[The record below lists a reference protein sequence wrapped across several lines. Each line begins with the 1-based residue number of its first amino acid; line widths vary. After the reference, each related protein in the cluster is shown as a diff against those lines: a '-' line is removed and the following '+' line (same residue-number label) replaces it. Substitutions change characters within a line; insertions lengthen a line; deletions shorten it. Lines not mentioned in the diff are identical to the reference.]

1 MSIIAFASAILATAA
16 SPSGCAG
23 TLAEHG
29 HIQWSEPTT
38 VVSPDHT
45 WELTVHPLLHSDE
58 NQSSVTLK
66 RCGGT
71 TEQPAMVLKRSAEF
85 YWGGKDNLLIIDEPV
100 ADAYRV
106 RFFDLSGNRNIK
118 EYGEAAGVDGQ
129 IRKKLS
135 EDFGKSASVQFY
147 LPKVASW
154 KGSKIVLSI
163 GGAIS
168 SNSDGPMTPYCYSAV
183 VNSQSGRV
191 ESLTRVAKPLTASG
205 ATCQIFP

>member
-1 MSIIAFASAILATAA
+1 
-16 SPSGCAG
+16 
-23 TLAEHG
+23 
-29 HIQWSEPTT
+29 
-38 VVSPDHT
+38 
-45 WELTVHPLLHSDE
+45 
-58 NQSSVTLK
+58 
-66 RCGGT
+66 
-71 TEQPAMVLKRSAEF
+71 MVLKRSAEF